1 MAHLVNVYIKAKMR
15 FLLFLFLTFQHSYAE
30 VLFSDESYWKKLLH
44 YKNDT
49 YSISSQEFFLSGK
62 LNPTL
67 SEELNATLK
76 VLNSSDGQQIAC
88 RFPARYIWLKSKT
101 DLPKYNLN
109 ECTKLKHFVSFF
121 PLDEIDLLYKVGTF
135 SSTQSAFGHNYLLF
149 KNKNTSY
156 DSALAVDVTAK
167 IKKQFIFDH
176 LHDGFSGNYKAR
188 YHNKYFYKELNKEIA
203 DNHSFILYKLNLTPE
218 ESRMIIYHLYEL
230 DHIDL
235 RYYYLN
241 GNCTSYLDDLL
252 SLIHEGANDYP
263 NFIDPPSELSKIYS
277 DRITQMGSIT
287 LDDYHYK
294 YNDNNLT
301 KNEKFHYLKKQDSKV
316 NYNTVQTIDW
326 TDFNKPSDSIIND
339 PSTISI
345 DAYSRKDS
353 NGIAINYSYYDKSIQ
368 TQYKKIEQRADLS
381 LLTIGLD
388 IKNDHTSLNRFDLIN
403 FNKYSFDEY
412 SSLHFHS
419 GLNRENKDYRL
430 RYENEFGKGLPVRTG
445 NLITYMTLN
454 GGFEN
459 IDFYLKPSIR
469 TYYEFS
475 DNTRIGAGYYHKFIG
490 SDFYQTELM
499 FERKINTFDVTV
511 RYTENNGQEN
521 QRLMLGI
528 GYHF

>member
-1 MAHLVNVYIKAKMR
+1 MC
-15 FLLFLFLTFQHSYAE
+15 AE
-30 VLFSDESYWKKLLH
+30 NSLSEDSYWKKLLH
-44 YKNDT
+44 YKNNK
-49 YSISSQEFFLSGK
+49 YSILSQDFYLSDK
-62 LNPTL
+62 LNPSL
-67 SEELNATLK
+67 SEELNTT
-76 VLNSSDGQQIAC
+76 VDRLNSVDGHKIAC
-88 RFPARYIWLKSKT
+88 RFPARYIWLKSKAT
-101 DLPKYNLN
+101 LPNYNLN
-109 ECTKLKHFVSFF
+109 ECSNLRSFVKFF
-121 PLDEIDLLYKVGTF
+121 PIDEVNLVYKFGEMSASAGTF
-135 SSTQSAFGHNYLLF
+135 GHSYLLF

-156 DSALAVDVTAK
+156 NSSLIAEVAAK
-167 IKKQFIFDH
+167 IENKNENYFSYVYA
-176 LHDGFSGNYKAR
+176 GFSGKYKAR
-188 YHNKYFYKELNKEIA
+188 YHIKYFNNELIKVIA
-203 DNHSFILYKLNLTPE
+203 DDNIFLIYHLNLTQKE
-218 ESRMIIYHLYEL
+218 KRTLIYHLYEL
-230 DHIDL
+230 KYADL
-235 RYYYLN
+235 GYYFLN
-241 GNCTSYLDDLL
+241 ENCTSYLDDLL
-252 SLIHEGANDYP
+252 SLVEDIPKDDSH
-263 NFIDPPSELSKIYS
+263 FIYAPSELAKNYS

-301 KNEKFHYLKKQDSKV
+301 KNEKLHYIKKQDSKV
-316 NYNTVQTIDW
+316 NYNTVQTIEW
-326 TDFNKPSDSIIND
+326 SEFNQSSEPIIND

-368 TQYKKIEQRADLS
+368 TRYKKFEQRADLS

-388 IKNDHTSLNRFDLIN
+388 IENDHTSLNRFNLIN

-412 SSLHFHS
+412 SSLHFYS
-419 GLNRENKDYRL
+419 GLNRKNKDYRL
-430 RYENEFGKGLPVRTG
+430 RYENELGKGLPVRTG

-499 FERKINTFDVTV
+499 FERKVDTFDVTV

-528 GYHF
+528 GYNF